1 MESVRVLE
9 WLLTSDASQEFGFFT
24 PGPTSE
30 TLSGGDTTTGDDVIR
45 PLDQRRH
52 NGDMRINTC
61 IFIDPSLQCRFGLSD
76 ISLQLIDAAGDVMV
90 MSRLPYGKHSVH
102 VGLGLGE
109 AIVQFLPFDELS
121 SATGPPLFSAS
132 TRRSST
138 CFGINVHATTSYLML
153 PSLQYLAIGMENKV
167 SC

>member
-9 WLLTSDASQEFGFFT
+9 WLLTSDASQESYFFT

-30 TLSGGDTTTGDDVIR
+30 TLSGGGYDDWRRRNPTVG
-45 PLDQRRH
+45 PASAQRRH
-52 NGDMRINTC
+52 ANQHVHLHRAFT
-61 IFIDPSLQCRFGLSD
+61 SLSFGLID
-76 ISLQLIDAAGDVMV
+76 IPLQLIDTAGDVIV

-132 TRRSST
+132 TRRSLT
-138 CFGINVHATTSYLML
+138 CFGINVHPTTPHLIL
-153 PSLQYLAIGMENKV
+153 PSLPYLAVGMKSRV